1 VYELKDGPDAIASG
15 MMGLLQAATERPS
28 HSLHSRNDA
37 ASVERAMELKT
48 QRVAKKKTPKT
59 PEDKLD
65 DALEDTF
72 PASDPPAQTEPI
84 THLGAKHKPK
94 KK

>member
-1 VYELKDGPDAIASG
+1 MTVLLRLQPGGHPIRYIHETMQRVERVMDLK
-15 MMGLLQAATERPS
+15 TER
-28 HSLHSRNDA
+28 
-37 ASVERAMELKT
+37 T
-48 QRVAKKKTPKT
+48 AKKKAPKT

-84 THLGAKHKPK
+84 THLGAKHKSK
-94 KK
+94 KR